1 MTDLTRE
8 SRGNQLGKLKT
19 AGLVTLAAFIAGVAF
34 VQIAV
39 VPKTDAQMNPVRMHP
54 PYFVSGKVERF
65 HRNLRVADL
74 HTDTLLWKR
83 DPRER
88 HNYGH
93 ADLPRLR
100 EGGVDLQVFSAV
112 TKSPK
117 GLNFGENSADAP
129 DDITTLAIAQL
140 WPPRTWG
147 SIYERA
153 AYQAQRLQKLEAEE
167 ANDLVIVRTAAD
179 MQIDDGRMLTVLLT
193 EGAHP
198 LEGKLENI
206 ARLKDEGYR
215 IMGLQHFFDNE
226 LGGSMHGTSK
236 AGLSEF
242 GREAVLEMR
251 RQNIIIDLAHSSEQV
266 VRDVLKLTPDPIMIS
281 HGGVLSH
288 CPRTSSRNLPDEL
301 TKAIAARGGIIGIGY
316 FEGAICDI
324 SPKGIARALI
334 DAVAVLGEDAVAL
347 GSDFDGTVETAL
359 DTSELAAITQELVK
373 ADMDEDIIA
382 KVMGENVYRFLSQNL
397 E

>member
-1 MTDLTRE
+1 MV
-8 SRGNQLGKLKT
+8 KLKT
-19 AGLVTLAAFIAGVAF
+19 IGLGALAAVLAGVVF

-39 VPKTDAQMNPVRMHP
+39 VPKTDASMNPVLEHASYDITPQTR
-54 PYFVSGKVERF
+54 SL
-65 HRNLRVADL
+65 HRRLRVADL

-83 DPRER
+83 DPRKE

-100 EGGVDLQVFSAV
+100 KGGVDLQVFSAV
-112 TKSPK
+112 TKSPE
-117 GLNFGENSADAP
+117 GLNFGENAADAP
-129 DDITTLAIAQL
+129 DQITKLALAQL
-140 WPPRTWG
+140 WPVRTWG

-153 AYQAQRLQKLEAEE
+153 AYQAQRLQKLEAQERN
-167 ANDLVIVRTAAD
+167 ALLIVRTAAD
-179 MQIDDGRMLTVLLT
+179 MDINDGRMLTVLLT

-206 ARLKDEGYR
+206 ARLKAEGYR

-242 GREAVLEMR
+242 GRKAILEMVA
-251 RQNIIIDLAHSSEQV
+251 QGIIIDVAHSSEQV
-266 VRDVLKLTPDPIMIS
+266 VRDVLALTPAPIMIS

-288 CPRTSSRNLPDEL
+288 CPRTASRNLPDEL
-301 TKAIAARGGIIGIGY
+301 TKAIADRGGIIGIGY
-316 FEGAICDI
+316 FEGTICDI
-324 SPKGIARALI
+324 SPKGIAAAII
-334 DAVAVLGEDAVAL
+334 DAVDVLGEDAVAL

-359 DTSELAAITQELVK
+359 DTSELAAITQELVN
-373 ADMDEDIIA
+373 AEMDEAVIA
-382 KVMGENVYRFLSQNL
+382 KVMGENVYAFLSNNL
-397 E
+397 Q

>member
-1 MTDLTRE
+1 MV
-8 SRGNQLGKLKT
+8 KLKT
-19 AGLVTLAAFIAGVAF
+19 IGFGVIAAAIAGVAF
-34 VQIAV
+34 VQVAV
-39 VPKTDAQMNPVRMHP
+39 IPKTDKSMNPVRLHP
-54 PYFVSGKVERF
+54 PYVVSGKTQRL
-65 HRNLRVADL
+65 HYDLRVADL

-83 DPRER
+83 DPRSR

-93 ADLPRLR
+93 ADLPRLI

-117 GLNFGENSADAP
+117 GLNFGENAADAP
-129 DDITTLAIAQL
+129 DDITTLALAQL

-153 AYQAQRLQKLEAEE
+153 AYQAQRLQKLEADESNE
-167 ANDLVIVRTAAD
+167 LLIVRTAAD
-179 MQIDDGRMLTVLLT
+179 MAIDDGRLLTVLLT
-193 EGAHP
+193 EGSHP

-206 ARLKDEGYR
+206 ARLKAEGYR
-215 IMGLQHFFDNE
+215 IMGLQHFFDNA
-226 LGGSMHGTSK
+226 LGGSMHGQSKNNMGK
-236 AGLSEF
+236 AGLTEF
-242 GREAVLEMR
+242 GRQAVLEMR
-251 RQNIIIDLAHSSEQV
+251 RQGIIIDVAHSSEQV
-266 VRDVLKLTPDPIMIS
+266 VRDVLALTPDPIMIS

-288 CPRTSSRNLPDEL
+288 CPRTASRNLPDKL

-324 SPKGIARALI
+324 SPKGIARAII

-359 DTSELAAITQELVK
+359 DTSELAAITQELIDAK
-373 ADMDEDIIA
+373 MDDSVIA
-382 KVMGENVYRFLSQNL
+382 KVMGENVYQFLGTNL
-397 E
+397 PD

>member
-1 MTDLTRE
+1 MVKVKII
-8 SRGNQLGKLKT
+8 SFGII
-19 AGLVTLAAFIAGVAF
+19 AAAIAGITF

-39 VPKTDAQMNPVRMHP
+39 VPKTDASMNPVRDHA
-54 PYFVSGKVERF
+54 PYAIDKSTKTLHES
-65 HRNLRVADL
+65 LRVADL

-83 DPRER
+83 DLRER
-88 HNYGH
+88 HSYGH

-117 GLNFGENSADAP
+117 GLNFGENAADAP
-129 DDITTLAIAQL
+129 DDITTLAMAQL
-140 WPPRTWG
+140 WPLRTWG

-153 AYQAQRLQKLEAEE
+153 AYQAQRLQKLEADARNE
-167 ANDLVIVRTAAD
+167 LVIVRTAAD
-179 MQIDDGRMLTVLLT
+179 MKINDGRLLTVLLT

-206 ARLKDEGYR
+206 GRLKDEGYR

-226 LGGSMHGTSK
+226 LGGSMHGQSKNEMSK
-236 AGLSEF
+236 AGLTEF
-242 GREAVLEMR
+242 GREAVIEMSA
-251 RQNIIIDLAHSSEQV
+251 QNIIIDLAHSSEQV
-266 VRDVLKLTPDPIMIS
+266 VRDVLALTPAPVMIS

-288 CPRTSSRNLPDEL
+288 CPRTASRNLPDEL

-324 SPKGIARALI
+324 SPTGIASAII
-334 DAVAVLGEDAVAL
+334 DAIDVLGEDAVAL

-359 DTSELAAITQELVK
+359 DTSELAAITQALVN
-373 ADMDEDIIA
+373 ADINQDVIA
-382 KVMGENVYRFLSQNL
+382 KVMGENTYRFLSENL
-397 E
+397 PAQ

>member
-1 MTDLTRE
+1 M
-8 SRGNQLGKLKT
+8 GKLKT
-19 AGLVTLAAFIAGVAF
+19 IGFSVIVAAIAGTVF
-34 VQIAV
+34 VQVAV
-39 VPKTDAQMNPVRMHP
+39 VPKTDASMNPVREHAAYETTPEMRHL
-54 PYFVSGKVERF
+54 
-65 HRNLRVADL
+65 HRQLRVADL

-83 DPRER
+83 DPRKE
-88 HNYGH
+88 HSYGH

-100 EGGVDLQVFSAV
+100 KGGVDLQVFSAV

-117 GLNFGENSADAP
+117 GLNFGENAADAP
-129 DDITTLAIAQL
+129 DQITKLALAQL

-153 AYQAQRLQKLEAEE
+153 AYQAQRLQKLEAQSSN
-167 ANDLVIVRTAAD
+167 ALVIVRSAD
-179 MQIDDGRMLTVLLT
+179 DMKINDGRMLTVLLT

-206 ARLKDEGYR
+206 ARLHGEGYR

-236 AGLSEF
+236 AGLTEF
-242 GREAVLEMR
+242 GRKAVLEMVD
-251 RQNIIIDLAHSSEQV
+251 QGIIIDVAHSSEQV
-266 VRDVLKLTPDPIMIS
+266 VRDVLALTPAPIMIS

-288 CPRTSSRNLPDEL
+288 CPRTVSRNLPDEL

-316 FEGAICDI
+316 FEGTICDI
-324 SPKGIARALI
+324 SPKGIARAII
-334 DAVAVLGEDAVAL
+334 DAVNVLGPNAVAL

-359 DTSELAAITQELVK
+359 DTSELAAITQELINAGV
-373 ADMDEDIIA
+373 DEDVIA
-382 KVMGENVYRFLSQNL
+382 KVMGENVYRFLSKNL
-397 E
+397 R

>member
-1 MTDLTRE
+1 M
-8 SRGNQLGKLKT
+8 GKLK
-19 AGLVTLAAFIAGVAF
+19 AIGFGVIAAAIAGIAF
-34 VQIAV
+34 VQVAV
-39 VPKTDAQMNPVRMHP
+39 VPKTDASMNPVRDLG
-54 PYFVSGKVERF
+54 PYRVENSTETF
-65 HRNLRVADL
+65 HQKLRVADL

-88 HNYGH
+88 HSYGH

-112 TKSPK
+112 TKSPR
-117 GLNFGENSADAP
+117 GLNFGENAADAP
-129 DDITTLAIAQL
+129 DDITALAMAQL
-140 WPPRTWG
+140 WPLRTWG

-153 AYQAQRLQKLEAEE
+153 AYQAQRLQKLEAEPRNE
-167 ANDLVIVRTAAD
+167 LLIVRTAAD
-179 MQIDDGRMLTVLLT
+179 MQIDDGRLLTVLLT

-215 IMGLQHFFDNE
+215 IMGLQHFFDND
-226 LGGSMHGTSK
+226 LGGSMHGQSK

-242 GREAVLEMR
+242 GRKAVAEMR
-251 RQNIIIDLAHSSEQV
+251 RQGIIIDVAHSSENV
-266 VRDVLKLTPDPIMIS
+266 VRDVLALTPDPVMIS

-288 CPRTSSRNLPDEL
+288 CPRTASRNLPDEL

-324 SPKGIARALI
+324 SPSGIARAII

-359 DTSELAAITQELVK
+359 DTSQLAAITQELK
-373 ADMDEDIIA
+373 NAGMDDAVIA
-382 KVMGENVYRFLSQNL
+382 KVMGENVYAFLSENL
-397 E
+397 

>member
-1 MTDLTRE
+1 M
-8 SRGNQLGKLKT
+8 GKLKT
-19 AGLVTLAAFIAGVAF
+19 IGFGIIIAAIAGVAF
-34 VQIAV
+34 VQVAV
-39 VPKTDAQMNPVRMHP
+39 VPKTDKSMNPVRVHP
-54 PYFVSGKVERF
+54 PYLVSGKTLRF
-65 HRNLRVADL
+65 HQDLRVADL

-117 GLNFGENSADAP
+117 GLNFGENAADAP
-129 DDITTLAIAQL
+129 DDITTLALAQL
-140 WPPRTWG
+140 WPIRTWG

-153 AYQAQRLQKLEAEE
+153 AFQAQRLQKLEAEE

-179 MQIDDGRMLTVLLT
+179 MTINDGRMLTVLLT
-193 EGAHP
+193 VGAHP
-198 LEGKLENI
+198 LEGKIENI
-206 ARLKDEGYR
+206 ARLYDEGYR

-236 AGLSEF
+236 AGLTEF
-242 GREAVLEMR
+242 GRQAVLEMVA
-251 RQNIIIDLAHSSEQV
+251 QSIIIDVAHSSEQV
-266 VRDVLKLTPDPIMIS
+266 VRDVLELTPAPVMIS

-288 CPRTSSRNLPDEL
+288 CPRTASRNLPDEL

-324 SPKGIARALI
+324 SPKGIARAI
-334 DAVAVLGEDAVAL
+334 MDAVAVLGEDAVAL

-359 DTSELAAITQELVK
+359 DTSELAAITQELLN
-373 ADMDEDIIA
+373 AGMDEDVIA
-382 KVMGENVYRFLSQNL
+382 KVMGENVYQFLTKNL
-397 E
+397 PK

>member
-1 MTDLTRE
+1 VGCLA
-8 SRGNQLGKLKT
+8 KLQ
-19 AGLVTLAAFIAGVAF
+19 A
-34 VQIAV
+34 
-39 VPKTDAQMNPVRMHP
+39 
-54 PYFVSGKVERF
+54 
-65 HRNLRVADL
+65 
-74 HTDTLLWKR
+74 
-83 DPRER
+83 
-88 HNYGH
+88 
-93 ADLPRLR
+93 
-100 EGGVDLQVFSAV
+100 AV

-140 WPPRTWG
+140 WPLRSWG

-266 VRDVLKLTPDPIMIS
+266 VRDVLKLTPAPVMIS

-288 CPRTSSRNLPDEL
+288 CPRTASR
-301 TKAIAARGGIIGIGY
+301 
-316 FEGAICDI
+316 
-324 SPKGIARALI
+324 
-334 DAVAVLGEDAVAL
+334 
-347 GSDFDGTVETAL
+347 
-359 DTSELAAITQELVK
+359 
-373 ADMDEDIIA
+373 
-382 KVMGENVYRFLSQNL
+382 
-397 E
+397 